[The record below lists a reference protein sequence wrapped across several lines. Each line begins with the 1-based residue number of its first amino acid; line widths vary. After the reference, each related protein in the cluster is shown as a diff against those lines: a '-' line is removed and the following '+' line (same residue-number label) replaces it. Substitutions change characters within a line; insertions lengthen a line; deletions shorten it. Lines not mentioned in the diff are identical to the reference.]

1 MSTISLTYQDNIAR
15 LLLNRPEKYN
25 ALTQSMW
32 QKIAE
37 ACDQV
42 EQEIKPRVLIVES
55 ASAKAFSAGADIQEL
70 QTLLKAPEKL
80 AENNAWVQ
88 SAQQKLAKL
97 SCATIAKVN
106 GICVG
111 GGLGIATACDFRVSS
126 PQTRFAITPAKLG
139 LVYSIGDTRRL
150 VNIIGYAKAK
160 ELLCTGKQIDAST
173 ALQWGL
179 LTDLVEHE
187 DLDDKVN
194 ELAISLCNASGY
206 SITCVKQTL
215 DYLAGASD
223 MSEASIQA
231 LFDAAFSGDDFT
243 EGAQAFLQK
252 RAANFL

>member
-1 MSTISLTYQDNIAR
+1 MSTISLTYEDNIAR

-55 ASAKAFSAGADIQEL
+55 ASEKAFSAGADIQEL
-70 QTLLKAPEKL
+70 QTLLAAPKTL

-88 SAQQKLAKL
+88 TAQQKLTKL
-97 SCATIAKVN
+97 SCATIAKLS

-126 PQTRFAITPAKLG
+126 PQSRFAITPAKLG
-139 LVYSIGDTRRL
+139 LVYSISDTRRL

-160 ELLCTGKQIDAST
+160 ELLCTGKQIDANT

-179 LTDLVEHE
+179 LTDLVEAE
-187 DLDDKVN
+187 KLDAKVN
-194 ELAISLCNASGY
+194 EIAQSLCNASSY
-206 SITCVKQTL
+206 SICCVKQTL
-215 DYLAGASD
+215 DYLAGAND
-223 MSEASIQA
+223 MSEASVQA
-231 LFDAAFSGDDFT
+231 LFDNAFKGDDFT

-252 RAANFL
+252 RTAKFI